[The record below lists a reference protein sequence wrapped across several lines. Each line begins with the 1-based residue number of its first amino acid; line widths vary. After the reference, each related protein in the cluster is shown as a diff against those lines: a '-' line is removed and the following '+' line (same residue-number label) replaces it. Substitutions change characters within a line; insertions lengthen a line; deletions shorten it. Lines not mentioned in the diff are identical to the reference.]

1 MADDLELT
9 DEEREH
15 IKQRRKEKKQK
26 EWQPRT
32 ADSYSSGEK
41 EAAFDRLHKIAM
53 GHFDEVKNDG
63 RTKDIEH
70 WCYEAV
76 LELLGPGVWDA
87 LNSMDYER

>member
-15 IKQRRKEKKQK
+15 IKERRAEKRRS
-26 EWQPRT
+26 EWRPKAASDYT
-32 ADSYSSGEK
+32 AEEK
-41 EAAFDRLHKIAM
+41 ATAFDGLHKIAM
-53 GHFDEVKNDG
+53 DHFDAVKNDG

-76 LELLGPGVWDA
+76 LDLLGPGVWDA
-87 LNSMDYER
+87 LNSFDR